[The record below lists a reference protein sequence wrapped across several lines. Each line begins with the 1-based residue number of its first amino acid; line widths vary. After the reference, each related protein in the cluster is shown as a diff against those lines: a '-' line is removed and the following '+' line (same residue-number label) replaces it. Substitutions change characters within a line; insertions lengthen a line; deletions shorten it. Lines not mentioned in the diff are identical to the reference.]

1 MVRMKPLDS
10 KISFFQ
16 TSSEAKDHEITRYKQ
31 NPSGKTHDFAA
42 RNVFY
47 YSMKHFHR
55 GTGVIKRHS
64 EEFKN
69 LTGFLSGKAVNK
81 IFMYLNFT
89 FGLIP
94 LKIWG
99 VGGSGAVVAG
109 GEHTS

>member
-1 MVRMKPLDS
+1 
-10 KISFFQ
+10 
-16 TSSEAKDHEITRYKQ
+16 
-31 NPSGKTHDFAA
+31 
-42 RNVFY
+42 
-47 YSMKHFHR
+47 MKHFRR

-99 VGGSGAVVAG
+99 WGRGGSAVVAG